1 MTDHRHLKQL
11 VRARMA
17 RTGESY
23 TTARRHLV
31 TRVTI
36 PGLVSGY
43 DAVGTRQHHDSSLV
57 GHLLRQAGHVAP
69 HSGRPYGEAMV
80 CGLGGGIGFMYAL
93 FEYTG
98 VPPLITIVLQHHPEP
113 WLPAVLDRLKI
124 GYSERHSTSPTAA
137 MTALHAELAA
147 DRAVY
152 CLVDRSALP
161 WHAGAPAISAD
172 PYGLV
177 VAGVDGDTLYLD
189 DRDPAPHGIAAA
201 DFATAWSR
209 HRKGRHHR
217 VSVDRPTG
225 PADLPGAIRDA
236 IATTVAHLT
245 GPVLG
250 NSFDVNFGF
259 AGMRRLAGQ
268 LRDDRTKNGWLK
280 RLAEPGALAWALR
293 RLPECLESEYT
304 AAGGTRPL
312 YADFLDEAAGVVDDP
327 RLGVAAVLLR
337 ESGGYWSRLATCAA
351 EAVEAL
357 GPLADLAERRMAVV
371 MTRGRAGADEIRAL
385 SQEIAAQPV
394 PDIDRAGLFAELAD
408 LLDAARGVEERA
420 VSLLS

>member
-1 MTDHRHLKQL
+1 
-11 VRARMA
+11 
-17 RTGESY
+17 
-23 TTARRHLV
+23 
-31 TRVTI
+31 
-36 PGLVSGY
+36 
-43 DAVGTRQHHDSSLV
+43 
-57 GHLLRQAGHVAP
+57 
-69 HSGRPYGEAMV
+69 
-80 CGLGGGIGFMYAL
+80 
-93 FEYTG
+93 
-98 VPPLITIVLQHHPEP
+98 
-113 WLPAVLDRLKI
+113 VLDRLKI

-137 MTALHAELAA
+137 LTALHAELAA

-177 VAGVDGDTLYLD
+177 VAGAADGTLYLD
-189 DRDPAPHGIAAA
+189 DRDPAPHPIAEA
-201 DFATAWSR
+201 DFLTAWSR

-225 PADLPGAIRDA
+225 PADLPGAVRDA

-259 AGMRRLAGQ
+259 SGMRRLADQ

-293 RLPECLESEYT
+293 RLHDCLEAEYT
-304 AAGGTRPL
+304 AAGGTRGL
-312 YADFLDEAAGVVDDP
+312 YADFLDESAGVVDDP
-327 RLGVAAVLLR
+327 RLPVAAVLFR
-337 ESGGYWSRLATCAA
+337 ESAGYWSALAARAA
-351 EAVEAL
+351 EAHGSL
-357 GPLADLAERRMAVV
+357 GPLADLAERRMGVV

-385 SQEIAAQPV
+385 SQEIAAQRV
-394 PDIDRAGLFAELAD
+394 PEMDRAGLFTELAD
-408 LLDAARGVEERA
+408 LLDSARDAERRA
-420 VSLLS
+420 VSLLT